1 MLNFAQYFK
10 KQNKWRQNNIPKPLF
25 NRSLPVFLKKD
36 EIIETIR
43 NNRVVI
49 IAGETGSGKT
59 TQIPQFCLAADR
71 GINGLIGCTQP
82 RRIAAITVAARI
94 AEELGETAVGG
105 SVGYKI
111 RFKDKTSKNSFIKIM
126 TDGILL
132 AETRNDPFLNMYDTL
147 IVDEA
152 HERSLNI
159 DFVLG
164 ILKTLSKKRKDLKLI
179 ITSATI
185 DTEKFSKA
193 FDNAPVIEVSGRVY
207 PVETRYFAGKHEL
220 NDELTHVEMAAQ
232 AVDELQSGSPFGD
245 ILIFMPTE
253 RDIHETRTLIEG
265 RKYKGIFVLPLYARI
280 SASEQKKIFAR
291 CSGRK
296 IIIATN
302 IAETSITIPGVKYV
316 IDTGLARISHYM
328 PGSRITSLPV
338 VPVSQSSA
346 EQRKGRCGRVENG
359 ICIRLFPEEDFNSRR
374 LYTPPEILRANLAEV
389 ILKMLALN
397 LGNIED
403 FPFIDPPEPKN
414 IKDGFNLLIEI
425 GAISSLQVLQKAKA
439 PARRRRFKLTK
450 YGRLMA
456 NMPVDPRL
464 ARILI
469 EAGKYG
475 CIQEMAIIASAM
487 SIRDPRERPPEK
499 AAAADQKHKEFVD
512 PLSDFITLLNI
523 WNTYNKTWQKV
534 KTGNR
539 MKKFCREYF
548 LSYKRMRE
556 WVDIHSQLS
565 NIIKEDKNNFQKKVE
580 FSQSKSRQTD
590 DDRHPLYEAIHK
602 SILSGFLSNI
612 ALKKEKNFYKAAK
625 GSEVM
630 LFPGSGLFNKA
641 GKWLVAF
648 ELIETTR
655 PYARC
660 VAAIDNAWIENAG
673 KKQCKYTYNQ
683 PHWER
688 NRGEVVAF
696 EQVSLFGLIII
707 TQRPVSYGRIDPAE
721 AFKIFVNSALV
732 QGDVKKIL
740 SFMQHNQE
748 LIEKIA
754 DMENRFRR
762 RDILVSE
769 EEMADF
775 YMNRLP
781 EIYNIRALEACIKK
795 KGTDR
800 FLRMET
806 QDLLKYNPDTEELE
820 LFPDKISLGNIKF
833 RCAYNFNIGKPNDG
847 VTIKVPAA
855 LASSIPS
862 ESIDWL
868 VPGLFKEKIAALI
881 KGLPKKY
888 RKKLVPIA
896 DTVDIL
902 IKEMPHGQ
910 ESNPSSLFSSLGT
923 LIDKRFKI
931 NIPAS
936 AWPDAGLPD
945 HLKAVI
951 SITNEKGKE
960 IRSSRDKAVLY
971 GTASPQI
978 DIRESKELRS
988 IRKNW
993 ERSSIIEWNF
1003 PDLPESIPLNNKNMG
1018 NWAVYPALESME
1030 NKVNLR
1036 IFNNPETA
1044 LQSHKKGIIALFSI
1058 LFSKDLKFLK
1068 KRMKIPVNLQKA
1080 SSHFGSASSLGNRF
1094 YQSAI
1099 TSLFNKNI
1107 RSKKEFYSYAESVSP
1122 LILKKGDELLKTSIP
1137 VISAYHDTLLQIADF
1152 EKIQRFNEKNL
1163 LFLNGLSSEVKRLV
1177 PNNFMELYNTER
1189 LSHLVRYLKAI
1200 SLRSQRAFIDINKDR
1215 ARASLVTGYTDK
1227 LNSLLENLSP
1237 CTTKEKRSEVENF
1250 FWMIEEYKVSVFAQ
1264 ELKTVVPVS
1273 QKRLDTLLKKIERMI

>member
-94 AEELGETAVGG
+94 AEELGETVVGG
-105 SVGYKI
+105 AVGYKI
-111 RFKDKTSKNSFIKIM
+111 RFKDKTSTNSFIKIM

-132 AETRNDPFLNMYDTL
+132 AETRSDPFLNMYDTL
-147 IVDEA
+147 IIDEA

-164 ILKTLSKKRKDLKLI
+164 ILKKLSKKRKDLKLI

-193 FDNAPVIEVSGRVY
+193 FDNAPVIEVSGRLY
-207 PVETRYFAGKHEL
+207 PVKMRYFAGKHEL
-220 NDELTHVEMAAQ
+220 NDEQPTHVEKAAQ
-232 AVDELQSGSPFGD
+232 AVDKLQNGSPFGD

-253 RDIHETRTLIEG
+253 RDIHETRSLIEG
-265 RKYKGIFVLPLYARI
+265 RKYKGVFVLPLYARI
-280 SASEQKKIFAR
+280 PALEQKKIFAR
-291 CSGRK
+291 CPGRK

-338 VPVSQSSA
+338 VPISKSSA
-346 EQRKGRCGRVENG
+346 EQRKGRCGRVANG
-359 ICIRLFPEEDFNSRR
+359 ICIRLFSEEDFNSRR

-397 LGNIED
+397 LGNIEN
-403 FPFIDPPEPKN
+403 FPFIDSPEPKS

-425 GAISSLQVLQKAKA
+425 GAISFLHVLQKRKASAKQ
-439 PARRRRFKLTK
+439 RRFKLTK
-450 YGRLMA
+450 YGKLMA

-475 CIQEMAIIASAM
+475 CIREVAIIASAM

-523 WNTYNKTWQKV
+523 WNIYNNTWQKV

-556 WVDIHSQLS
+556 WVDIHSQLI
-565 NIIKEDKNNFQKKVE
+565 NIIKEDKNNFQKKAE
-580 FSQSKSRQTD
+580 FSQIKSRQTD

-602 SILSGFLSNI
+602 SILSGFLANI
-612 ALKKEKNFYKAAK
+612 ALKKEKNFYKAAR

-641 GKWLVAF
+641 GKWIVAF
-648 ELIETTR
+648 EIIETTR

-740 SFMQHNQE
+740 PFMQHNQK

-769 EEMADF
+769 EDMAVF
-775 YMNRLP
+775 YINRLP
-781 EIYNIRALEACIKK
+781 EIYSIRALEACIKK

-800 FLRMET
+800 FLRMEPK
-806 QDLLKYNPDTEELE
+806 DLLRYNPDTEELE
-820 LFPDKISLGNIKF
+820 LFPDKIS
-833 RCAYNFNIGKPNDG
+833 
-847 VTIKVPAA
+847 
-855 LASSIPS
+855 
-862 ESIDWL
+862 
-868 VPGLFKEKIAALI
+868 
-881 KGLPKKY
+881 
-888 RKKLVPIA
+888 
-896 DTVDIL
+896 
-902 IKEMPHGQ
+902 
-910 ESNPSSLFSSLGT
+910 
-923 LIDKRFKI
+923 
-931 NIPAS
+931 
-936 AWPDAGLPD
+936 
-945 HLKAVI
+945 
-951 SITNEKGKE
+951 
-960 IRSSRDKAVLY
+960 
-971 GTASPQI
+971 
-978 DIRESKELRS
+978 
-988 IRKNW
+988 
-993 ERSSIIEWNF
+993 
-1003 PDLPESIPLNNKNMG
+1003 
-1018 NWAVYPALESME
+1018 
-1030 NKVNLR
+1030 
-1036 IFNNPETA
+1036 
-1044 LQSHKKGIIALFSI
+1044 
-1058 LFSKDLKFLK
+1058 
-1068 KRMKIPVNLQKA
+1068 
-1080 SSHFGSASSLGNRF
+1080 
-1094 YQSAI
+1094 
-1099 TSLFNKNI
+1099 
-1107 RSKKEFYSYAESVSP
+1107 
-1122 LILKKGDELLKTSIP
+1122 
-1137 VISAYHDTLLQIADF
+1137 
-1152 EKIQRFNEKNL
+1152 
-1163 LFLNGLSSEVKRLV
+1163 
-1177 PNNFMELYNTER
+1177 
-1189 LSHLVRYLKAI
+1189 
-1200 SLRSQRAFIDINKDR
+1200 
-1215 ARASLVTGYTDK
+1215 
-1227 LNSLLENLSP
+1227 
-1237 CTTKEKRSEVENF
+1237 
-1250 FWMIEEYKVSVFAQ
+1250 
-1264 ELKTVVPVS
+1264 
-1273 QKRLDTLLKKIERMI
+1273 